1 MDLFVRGIVIGFVIA
16 AGLGPIG
23 LLCIRRSLES
33 GFGLGFA
40 TGLGAATADA
50 AYAAV
55 AAFGATALSTVLVD
69 VRRPLAVVG
78 GLVLI
83 GLGINSWF
91 HAADLVEAATDR
103 LRRRD
108 FATAWATTV
117 GLTLTNPAT
126 ILSFA
131 AAFVALIPPD
141 QDPGAAALIVAG
153 VGLGSALWW
162 LILSGVTSI
171 VRRAVTP
178 RVMRGLRYASAVL
191 FTGFGIV
198 ALGSALVG

>member
-83 GLGINSWF
+83 GLGINAWL
-91 HAADLVEAATDR
+91 HAADPVEAATDR

-141 QDPGAAALIVAG
+141 QDAGAAARIVAG

-162 LILSGVTSI
+162 LILAGGTSI
-171 VRRAVTP
+171 VRRAVTS